1 MTDNKTSDELADV
14 AVEAM
19 RVINE
24 LTRSRSREWKY
35 PGDVYSLIGGLSTMA
50 MMLPQALD
58 QAARLIAGLNEG
70 GHLRSDKDHQL
81 EDDLGEI
88 FHDLDAARTAAE
100 KLYVSLTRAHSGL
113 GSLTYKD

>member
-1 MTDNKTSDELADV
+1 MTDKTPAELADV
-14 AVEAM
+14 AAEAM

-24 LTRSRSREWKY
+24 LTRSRSRDWKY
-35 PGDVYSLIGGLSTMA
+35 PGDVYSLIGSLSPMA

-70 GHLRSDKDHQL
+70 GHLRSDKDHHL

-88 FHDLDAARTAAE
+88 FHGLDAARTAAE
-100 KLYVSLTRAHSGL
+100 RLYDSLTRAHSGL
-113 GSLTYKD
+113 GSLRYKD